1 MKIRECREI
10 CVNNST
16 TIFIKKNKVAYKSS
30 YTVTISQPGKI
41 VRNTCK
47 DRTAAK
53 AELIKALLREGWTLS
68 QIRKL

>member
-1 MKIRECREI
+1 MKLRECREI

-16 TIFIKKNKVAYKSS
+16 TIFVKKNKMTYKSS

-41 VRNTCK
+41 VRNTCR
-47 DRTAAK
+47 DRESAK
-53 AELIKALLREGWTLS
+53 IELVKALLREGWTIT